1 MYKMSVLNSVILSA
15 LQAII
20 LFYNMKFFN
29 DITYTK
35 RDYISIIGIIVPSVV
50 LFLFVDSP
58 SIVLLFI
65 CSLVFMYFKKK
76 FIGIVS
82 VLICFFILYMAN
94 FTSLWLS
101 TLLVDLISINNTFT
115 IFFIIIF
122 TVASIIYAYIAK
134 FFIKRLS
141 FSDLSLNKLYLTL
154 VSLFLLTIL
163 GVIYFYLPQQNV
175 SFGDAKFISI
185 IYAVVIITTAIL
197 IITISFSIIRQI
209 QYKRNMQEIE
219 NYYKY
224 TLQIEKINHEMRK
237 FRHDYVNI
245 LSTLSDFIREEDM
258 EGLRDYFHS
267 EILPMQDSM
276 QMNAIKINGIE
287 NLHVREIKG
296 LLTTKIL
303 QAQEKNIRISIE
315 VPESIE
321 KIDMPII
328 NLSRVIG
335 ILLDNAIEA
344 SEKINEEPL
353 IRIAFIKNEDTSVTF
368 IVMNKCEPDMPKVHT
383 LFQENFSTKG
393 KNRGLGLSTLK
404 ELTDSTTNVLL
415 DTTIDNNYFI
425 QKVEILNSDS

>member
-1 MYKMSVLNSVILSA
+1 MTILDSLILSLFQSTLLFTIIKIINKLKYSIKDYITISCIIILSTILFINIDTKVIFFLIITTSVLMYL
-15 LQAII
+15 
-20 LFYNMKFFN
+20 
-29 DITYTK
+29 K
-35 RDYISIIGIIVPSVV
+35 RRIIGVI
-50 LFLFVDSP
+50 
-58 SIVLLFI
+58 
-65 CSLVFMYFKKK
+65 
-76 FIGIVS
+76 S
-82 VLICFFILYMAN
+82 VLISFFILYMSN
-94 FTSLWLS
+94 FVTIWIS
-101 TLLVDLISINNTFT
+101 TILYDSIEVNYMFQGLYL
-115 IFFIIIF
+115 IIF
-122 TVASIIYAYIAK
+122 AIITIGFSVFIR
-134 FFIKRLS
+134 FFFNKLYS
-141 FSDLSLNKLYLTL
+141 SYLSLNKIYLAIVT
-154 VSLFLLTIL
+154 VFLLIAL
-163 GVIYFYLPQQNV
+163 LLIYFYLPNKIM
-175 SFGDAKFISI
+175 SFADIKFLVIL
-185 IYAVVIITTAIL
+185 YAVFIITIAIL

-315 VPESIE
+315 VPEPIE

-344 SEKINEEPL
+344 SEKITEDPL

>member
-1 MYKMSVLNSVILSA
+1 MSVLYSLFVSI
-15 LQAII
+15 LQAVL
-20 LFYNMKFFN
+20 LFYNMKLISRIHFS
-29 DITYTK
+29 K
-35 RDYISIIGIIVPSVV
+35 RDYISIIGIIVPST
-50 LFLFVDSP
+50 FLFFVIS
-58 SIVLLFI
+58 SEAIVLLFVLSI
-65 CSLVFMYFKKK
+65 LFMYYKKK
-76 FIGIVS
+76 FMGV
-82 VLICFFILYMAN
+82 VTALICFFILYMAN

-101 TLLVDLISINNTFT
+101 SLISDTVIIKNNYVLFLA
-115 IFFIIIF
+115 ISF
-122 TVASIIYAYIAK
+122 TVFSFIYAYIAK
-134 FFIKRLS
+134 FFITRLS
-141 FSDLSLNKLYLTL
+141 FSDLSLNKIYLAL
-154 VSLFLLTIL
+154 VNLFLLTIL
-163 GVIYFYLPQQNV
+163 GLIYIYLPNRNV
-175 SFGDAKFISI
+175 SFSDAKFISVM
-185 IYAVVIITTAIL
+185 YAVVIITTAIL

-315 VPESIE
+315 VPEPIE

-344 SEKINEEPL
+344 SEKITEEPL

>member
-1 MYKMSVLNSVILSA
+1 MSVLNSVILSA

-101 TLLVDLISINNTFT
+101 TLLVDLIPINNTFT

-122 TVASIIYAYIAK
+122 AIASIIYAYIAK

-175 SFGDAKFISI
+175 SFGDAKFISVM
-185 IYAVVIITTAIL
+185 YAVVIITTAIL

-258 EGLRDYFHS
+258 EGLSDYFHS

-287 NLHVREIKG
+287 NLQVREIKG

-315 VPESIE
+315 VPEPIE

-344 SEKINEEPL
+344 SEKITEEPL

-368 IVMNKCEPDMPKVHT
+368 IVMNKCEPNMPKVHT

>member
-1 MYKMSVLNSVILSA
+1 MYNMSA
-15 LQAII
+15 LISVFLSLLQVII
-20 LFYNMKFFN
+20 LFYNLKLFN
-29 DITYTK
+29 GINYTK
-35 RDYISIIGIIVPSVV
+35 RDYISIIGIIIPSTVLFVFVNTQAVV
-50 LFLFVDSP
+50 FLFV
-58 SIVLLFI
+58 

-76 FIGIVS
+76 FMGIVS

-101 TLLVDLISINNTFT
+101 TLLVDLVSIDNAFT
-115 IFFIIIF
+115 IFFVIIF
-122 TVASIIYAYIAK
+122 TIASIIYTYIAK

-141 FSDLSLNKLYLTL
+141 FSDLSLNKIYLTL

-163 GVIYFYLPQQNV
+163 GLMYFYLPQQDV
-175 SFGDAKFISI
+175 TFGDAKFISI
-185 IYAVVIITTAIL
+185 MYAVVIVTTAIL
-197 IITISFSIIRQI
+197 IVTISFSIIRQI

-224 TLQIEKINHEMRK
+224 TLQIEEINNEMRK

-245 LSTLSDFIREEDM
+245 LSTLSDFIREDDM
-258 EGLRDYFHS
+258 EGLRKYFNE
-267 EILPMQDSM
+267 EIMPMQDNM
-276 QMNAIKINGIE
+276 QMKSLKINGIE
-287 NLHVREIKG
+287 NLKVREIKG

-303 QAQEKNIRISIE
+303 QAQEKNIRLSIE
-315 VPESIE
+315 VPEPIE

-344 SEKINEEPL
+344 SEKIEEDPL
-353 IRIAFIKNEDTSVTF
+353 IRIAFIKNEDASVTF
-368 IVMNKCEPDMPKVHT
+368 IVMNKCKPDMPRVHT
-383 LFQENFSTKG
+383 LFQENYSTKG
-393 KNRGLGLSTLK
+393 KNRGLGLSNLK
-404 ELTDSTTNVLL
+404 EITDATSNVLL

>member
-1 MYKMSVLNSVILSA
+1 MSVLNSVILSA

-101 TLLVDLISINNTFT
+101 TLLVDLIPINNTFT

-122 TVASIIYAYIAK
+122 AIASIIYAYIAK

-175 SFGDAKFISI
+175 SFGDAKFISVM
-185 IYAVVIITTAIL
+185 YAVVIITTAIL

-224 TLQIEKINHEMRK
+224 TLQIEKNQ
-237 FRHDYVNI
+237 
-245 LSTLSDFIREEDM
+245 S
-258 EGLRDYFHS
+258 
-267 EILPMQDSM
+267 
-276 QMNAIKINGIE
+276 
-287 NLHVREIKG
+287 
-296 LLTTKIL
+296 
-303 QAQEKNIRISIE
+303 
-315 VPESIE
+315 
-321 KIDMPII
+321 
-328 NLSRVIG
+328 
-335 ILLDNAIEA
+335 
-344 SEKINEEPL
+344 
-353 IRIAFIKNEDTSVTF
+353 
-368 IVMNKCEPDMPKVHT
+368 
-383 LFQENFSTKG
+383 
-393 KNRGLGLSTLK
+393 
-404 ELTDSTTNVLL
+404 
-415 DTTIDNNYFI
+415 
-425 QKVEILNSDS
+425 

>member
-1 MYKMSVLNSVILSA
+1 MSVLNSVILSA

-20 LFYNMKFFN
+20 LFYNLKFFN

-122 TVASIIYAYIAK
+122 TIASIIYAYIAK
-134 FFIKRLS
+134 FFINRLS

-175 SFGDAKFISI
+175 SFGDAKFISVM
-185 IYAVVIITTAIL
+185 YAVVIITTAIL

-287 NLHVREIKG
+287 NLQVREIKG

-303 QAQEKNIRISIE
+303 QAQEKNIHISIE
-315 VPESIE
+315 VPEPIE

-335 ILLDNAIEA
+335 ILLDNAIES
-344 SEKINEEPL
+344 SEKITEEPL

-368 IVMNKCEPDMPKVHT
+368 IVMNKCEPNMPKVHT

>member
-1 MYKMSVLNSVILSA
+1 MSVLNSVILSA

-368 IVMNKCEPDMPKVHT
+368 IVMNKCDPDMPKVHT

>member
-1 MYKMSVLNSVILSA
+1 MAFLNLYVLPIIQILLLIFS
-15 LQAII
+15 I
-20 LFYNMKFFN
+20 KFFN
-29 DITYTK
+29 KLKFTIKDI
-35 RDYISIIGIIVPSVV
+35 IILLVIII
-50 LFLFVDSP
+50 LN
-58 SIVLLFI
+58 IVLLQI
-65 CSLVFMYFKKK
+65 WGSQTLLLLL
-76 FIGIVS
+76 IIVS
-82 VLICFFILYMAN
+82 
-94 FTSLWLS
+94 
-101 TLLVDLISINNTFT
+101 
-115 IFFIIIF
+115 IF
-122 TVASIIYAYIAK
+122 AYIK
-134 FFIKRLS
+134 NKILGILTVLGSCFIMYISNFIAIWLIATFLNYDTSPFTFQLYYAGTFVTICIISMYIIHYFLTRLNKSVLS
-141 FSDLSLNKLYLTL
+141 FNKMYLIT
-154 VSLFLLTIL
+154 VSLFLITAIL
-163 GVIYFYLPQQNV
+163 LLNIYLPKDTV
-175 SFGDAKFISI
+175 SFKDVKFLSL
-185 IYAVVIITTAIL
+185 IYAIFIITIAIL

-287 NLHVREIKG
+287 NLQVREIKG

-315 VPESIE
+315 VPEPIE

-344 SEKINEEPL
+344 SEKITEEPL

-368 IVMNKCEPDMPKVHT
+368 IVMNKCEQNMPKVHT

>member
-1 MYKMSVLNSVILSA
+1 MTILDSLILS
-15 LQAII
+15 LFQSTLLFTIIKIINKLKYSVKDYITILCIII
-20 LFYNMKFFN
+20 LST
-29 DITYTK
+29 I
-35 RDYISIIGIIVPSVV
+35 
-50 LFLFVDSP
+50 
-58 SIVLLFI
+58 LFI
-65 CSLVFMYFKKK
+65 NIDTKVIFFLIITTSVFMYLKRRI
-76 FIGIVS
+76 IGVIS
-82 VLICFFILYMAN
+82 VLISIFILYMSN
-94 FTSLWLS
+94 FVTLWIS
-101 TLLVDLISINNTFT
+101 TILYNSIEVNYMFQGLYL
-115 IFFIIIF
+115 IIF
-122 TVASIIYAYIAK
+122 SIITI
-134 FFIKRLS
+134 S
-141 FSDLSLNKLYLTL
+141 FSIFIRFFFNKLYSSYLSLNKIYLAIVT
-154 VSLFLLTIL
+154 VFLLIAL
-163 GVIYFYLPQQNV
+163 LLIYFYLPNKIM
-175 SFGDAKFISI
+175 SFADIKFLVIL
-185 IYAVVIITTAIL
+185 YAVFIITIAIL

-224 TLQIEKINHEMRK
+224 TLQIEKINNEMRK

-315 VPESIE
+315 VPEPIK

-344 SEKINEEPL
+344 SEKITEEPL

>member
-1 MYKMSVLNSVILSA
+1 MSVLNSVILSA

-58 SIVLLFI
+58 SVVLLFI

-76 FIGIVS
+76 FMGIVS

-101 TLLVDLISINNTFT
+101 TLLVDLIPINNTLT

-154 VSLFLLTIL
+154 VSVFLLTIL

-175 SFGDAKFISI
+175 SFGDAKFISV

-315 VPESIE
+315 VPEPIE

-344 SEKINEEPL
+344 SEKITEEPL

>member
-1 MYKMSVLNSVILSA
+1 IH
-15 LQAII
+15 
-20 LFYNMKFFN
+20 
-29 DITYTK
+29 
-35 RDYISIIGIIVPSVV
+35 
-50 LFLFVDSP
+50 
-58 SIVLLFI
+58 
-65 CSLVFMYFKKK
+65 
-76 FIGIVS
+76 
-82 VLICFFILYMAN
+82 
-94 FTSLWLS
+94 
-101 TLLVDLISINNTFT
+101 
-115 IFFIIIF
+115 
-122 TVASIIYAYIAK
+122 
-134 FFIKRLS
+134 
-141 FSDLSLNKLYLTL
+141 
-154 VSLFLLTIL
+154 
-163 GVIYFYLPQQNV
+163 
-175 SFGDAKFISI
+175 
-185 IYAVVIITTAIL
+185 
-197 IITISFSIIRQI
+197 IITISFIIIRQI

-287 NLHVREIKG
+287 NLQVREIKG

-303 QAQEKNIRISIE
+303 QAQEKNIHISIE
-315 VPESIE
+315 VPEPIE

-335 ILLDNAIEA
+335 ILLDNAIES
-344 SEKINEEPL
+344 SEKITEEPL

-368 IVMNKCEPDMPKVHT
+368 IVMNKCEPNMPKVHT

>member
-1 MYKMSVLNSVILSA
+1 MEVLNSVFLSL

-20 LFYNMKFFN
+20 LFFN
-29 DITYTK
+29 IKLINGMNYTK
-35 RDYISIIGIIVPSVV
+35 RDYISIVGIIIPSTILFIYFDTKVV
-50 LFLFVDSP
+50 FFLFFT
-58 SIVLLFI
+58 SII
-65 CSLVFMYFKKK
+65 FMYIKRK

-94 FTSLWLS
+94 FTSVWIT
-101 TLLVDLISINNTFT
+101 TLIVDIITIKYAFSIIFIVTFT
-115 IFFIIIF
+115 I
-122 TVASIIYAYIAK
+122 ASLVYAYIAR
-134 FFIKRLS
+134 FFINQLS
-141 FSDLSLNKLYLTL
+141 FSDLSLNKIYLTL
-154 VSLFLLTIL
+154 VSLFLLIIL
-163 GVIYFYLPQQNV
+163 GLIYFYLPNRII
-175 SFGDAKFISI
+175 SFGDAKFLSI

-287 NLHVREIKG
+287 NLKVREIKG

-303 QAQEKNIRISIE
+303 QAQEKSIRISIE
-315 VPESIE
+315 VPEPIE

-344 SEKINEEPL
+344 SEKITEEPL

-368 IVMNKCEPDMPKVHT
+368 IVMNKCEQNMPKVHT

>member
-1 MYKMSVLNSVILSA
+1 MFFSL
-15 LQAII
+15 LQVII
-20 LFYNMKFFN
+20 LFYNMKL
-29 DITYTK
+29 ISGIRYTK
-35 RDYISIIGIIVPSVV
+35 RDFISIIGIIIPSNILFFIFSSEAVI
-50 LFLFVDSP
+50 FLFFMST
-58 SIVLLFI
+58 I
-65 CSLVFMYFKKK
+65 FMYYKKK
-76 FIGIVS
+76 FIGVVTS
-82 VLICFFILYMAN
+82 LICFFILYMAN

-101 TLLVDLISINNTFT
+101 SVIVNAIGIDYAYMLFVAISFT
-115 IFFIIIF
+115 IF
-122 TVASIIYAYIAK
+122 SIIYAYIAK
-134 FFIKRLS
+134 FFIEQLS
-141 FSDLSLNKLYLTL
+141 VSDLSLNKIYLTL
-154 VSLFLLTIL
+154 VNLFLLTIL
-163 GVIYFYLPQQNV
+163 GLIYFYLPNRDV

-287 NLHVREIKG
+287 NLKVREIKG

-315 VPESIE
+315 VPEPIE

>member
-393 KNRGLGLSTLK
+393 KKRGLGLSTLK